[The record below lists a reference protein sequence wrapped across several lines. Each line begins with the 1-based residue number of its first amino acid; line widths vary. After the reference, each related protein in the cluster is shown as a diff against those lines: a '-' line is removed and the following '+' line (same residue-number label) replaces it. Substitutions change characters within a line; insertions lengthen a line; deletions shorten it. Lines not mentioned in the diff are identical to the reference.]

1 MANESQAKMK
11 ARAEDLVL
19 NSTIGIRQV
28 TSWYAL
34 LNECNKEYVFEV
46 VKAYI
51 AEPDAQLQLVAVA
64 LKAELNI
71 KVSVSTI
78 ARTLREMIRD
88 DEKTKQ
94 N

>member
-1 MANESQAKMK
+1 MANESRAKMK

-19 NSTIGIRQV
+19 NSTIGIRRV

-34 LNECNKEYVFEV
+34 LSKGDKEYVFEV
-46 VKAYI
+46 IKAHV
-51 AEPDAQLQLVAVA
+51 AEPNAQLQLVAAA

-94 N
+94 D